1 MKTRKLKNWVV
12 YTLVTINFIL
22 FILAVGEYESL
33 LLQGVMTML
42 TIIYT
47 ILDYKIITKYGKVE
61 NII

>member
-33 LLQGVMTML
+33 LLQGVMTMI

-47 ILDYKIITKYGKVE
+47 ILDYKIITKYRKEVF
-61 NII
+61 

>member
-22 FILAVGEYESL
+22 FILAVGDYKNL
-33 LLQGVMTML
+33 LLQGVMAII

>member
-22 FILAVGEYESL
+22 FIIAVGEYESL
-33 LLQGVMTML
+33 LLQGVMAMI

-47 ILDYKIITKYGKVE
+47 ILDYKIIMKYGKVGY
-61 NII
+61 